1 MKNNN
6 KEQVVLSSVKGNIAV
21 MAENRLI
28 KIAYMLLNARHEKE
42 VFSICEITSLFDLLD
57 VFRGQDNE
65 RDSFY
70 LMSDKQ
76 IEYNKVY
83 RALHCAEIHFF
94 TDESFKE
101 IVESIIDY
109 FELDGELGSRVFGGR
124 KDEVLDEYMLIAYS
138 NASDTKN
145 IKSSKPELSEEEISE
160 LLVGFDDLLEEES
173 KDNQVK
179 EENKKVNLSVRDAI
193 FLTVLSIV
201 AGGLMVKLI
210 DAVNNSSI
218 FDRIFS

>member
-1 MKNNN
+1 MIDN
-6 KEQVVLSSVKGNIAV
+6 KEKELFSVVKGNIAV
-21 MAENRLI
+21 MAENQLI
-28 KIAYMLLNARHEKE
+28 KIANMLSQARHEKE
-42 VFSICEITSLFDLLD
+42 VFSICEITSLFNLLD
-57 VFRGQDNE
+57 VFRR
-65 RDSFY
+65 RDDDSALC
-70 LMSDKQ
+70 LMSGKQ
-76 IEYNKVY
+76 IDYNRVY

-94 TDESFKE
+94 TDEGYEE

-109 FELDGELGSRVFGGR
+109 FELNGELGSSVFGSR
-124 KDEVLDEYMLIAYS
+124 KDEILTGYMRIAYS
-138 NASDTKN
+138 S
-145 IKSSKPELSEEEISE
+145 PEPNEEEISR
-160 LLVGFDDLLEEES
+160 LLIGIDDLLEEES